1 MEVLSS
7 NDKGSSVTPSSS
19 FSEKVVRRATEPDSR
34 FVACLAAVLIAGC
47 GKGEEAALSPTRGG
61 LCDERPRPPNSVTL
75 KGTFS
80 VRLALTDP
88 PNFLWNHV
96 RMGLLDF
103 RCIFFDCQFWVAF
116 FDDVGRVAGA
126 GVAFFWS
133 RLELP
138 GSLEV

>member
-7 NDKGSSVTPSSS
+7 NDKGSSETPSSS
-19 FSEKVVRRATEPDSR
+19 FKEKVVRRATEPDSR
-34 FVACLAAVLIAGC
+34 FAVCLAAVFVVDC
-47 GKGEEAALSPTRGG
+47 GNGEEAVLSPTRGG
-61 LCDERPRPPNSVTL
+61 LCDGRPSPNSVTP

-80 VRLALTDP
+80 VRLALTEP
-88 PNFLWNHV
+88 PSFRWNHV

-116 FDDVGRVAGA
+116 FDDVDRVAG
-126 GVAFFWS
+126 GEMPFFWS
-133 RLELP
+133 RLEVP